1 MGPGLYGDDD
11 YDYGQN
17 GYGYVNEGGTT
28 DGGDMTLD
36 MITDVDENEFD
47 EDVSD
52 FNITWVQ
59 LRQELTFLHSC
70 KKLSKN

>member
-1 MGPGLYGDDD
+1 MGPGLYGDD
-11 YDYGQN
+11 DYGQN

-52 FNITWVQ
+52 FNKPRVR
-59 LRQELTFLHSC
+59 LRQQLTFPCSC
-70 KKLSKN
+70 RKPLKN